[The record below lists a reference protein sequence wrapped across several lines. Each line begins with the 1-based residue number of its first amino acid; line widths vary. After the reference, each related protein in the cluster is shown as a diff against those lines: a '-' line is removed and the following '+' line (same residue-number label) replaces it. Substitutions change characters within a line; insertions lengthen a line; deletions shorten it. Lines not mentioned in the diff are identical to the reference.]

1 MGLRMA
7 PSMEARALSALLRA
21 LLTVRFL
28 MSGVLGVSRGQR
40 VPRGSGGSLIA

>member
-28 MSGVLGVSRGQR
+28 LVFLVNRQR
-40 VPRGSGGSLIA
+40 VPRGGW

>member
-28 MSGVLGVSRGQR
+28 ISVFGQPPEGAARR
-40 VPRGSGGSLIA
+40 VVKR